1 VRALPHTP
9 LEHTPS
15 TRRLRHAIRFQV
27 ILLTDLDAREN
38 YRPLFLTDAGVAE
51 KYAVSLV
58 HVRTSGR

>member
-1 VRALPHTP
+1 
-9 LEHTPS
+9 
-15 TRRLRHAIRFQV
+15 V